1 MDAVI
6 TCFEAIENE
15 LKPSR
20 QDEMNSLL
28 LVQAHVLL
36 DFSGSARKCGSRSVY
51 ELGWIWLMDIIT

>member
-28 LVQAHVLL
+28 LVQIA
-36 DFSGSARKCGSRSVY
+36 
-51 ELGWIWLMDIIT
+51 IIFYFKNFTPNGEMNIDTLC